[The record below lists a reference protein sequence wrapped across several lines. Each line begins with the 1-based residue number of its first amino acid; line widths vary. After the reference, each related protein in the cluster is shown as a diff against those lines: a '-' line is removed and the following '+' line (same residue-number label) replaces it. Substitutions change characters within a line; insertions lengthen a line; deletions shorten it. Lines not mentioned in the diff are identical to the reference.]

1 MMTMQRK
8 TRNMIVATGLAAIV
22 AASMTAVDGQT
33 IEEDGP
39 RYQNETTLIR
49 PDDYRDWQFLSSG
62 LGMTYEAEVRD
73 FAGAESRP
81 QRFQNV
87 FVNRSSYG
95 SFVETG
101 SWPDGTIFVLEIR
114 AAATEASINRAG
126 RFQTELV
133 ALEAEVKDSR
143 FPDGWAF
150 FDFGRAGTLRE
161 MAEPL
166 TGDRVAR
173 CVQCHTEHTA
183 VERTFVQFYPTLL
196 EVAREKG
203 TLRPGFD

>member
-1 MMTMQRK
+1 MQRK
-8 TRNMIVATGLAAIV
+8 ERNMIVGTGLAAIV
-22 AASMTAVDGQT
+22 AASITAADAQT
-33 IEEDGP
+33 TEEDGP
-39 RYQNETTLIR
+39 RYQNETTLVR
-49 PDDYRDWQFLSSG
+49 PDDYREWQFLSSG
-62 LGMTYEAEVRD
+62 LGMTYEAEVPD

-101 SWPDGTIFVLEIR
+101 AWPDGTIFVLEIR

-150 FDFGRAGTLRE
+150 FDFGRAGALSE
-161 MAEPL
+161 VSEPL
-166 TGDRVAR
+166 TGERVAR
-173 CVQCHTEHTA
+173 CVECHTDHTA

>member
-1 MMTMQRK
+1 MMRRE
-8 TRNMIVATGLAAIV
+8 TRNTIGGIALLTVVGGWAAAIG
-22 AASMTAVDGQT
+22 AQT
-33 IEEDGP
+33 GVQDGP
-39 RYQNETTLIR
+39 QYRNETSLVR
-49 PDDYRDWQFLSSG
+49 PDDYREWQFLSSG

-101 SWPDGTIFVLEIR
+101 AWPDGTIFVLEIR
-114 AAATEASINRAG
+114 AAATEVSINRAG

-150 FDFGRAGTLRE
+150 FDFGRAGALSDVS
-161 MAEPL
+161 EPL
-166 TGDRVAR
+166 TGERVAR
-173 CVQCHTEHTA
+173 CVECHTDHTA